1 MFSSLSLRL
10 KPRLTGP
17 LLRKVP
23 VPIGARLMRVDPGGG
38 AVSADGLR
46 DLLTVDG
53 AYLETVSGAWCID
66 VCRLKEEAN
75 WLGSTCSEEL
85 L

>member
-10 KPRLTGP
+10 NPRRTGP
-17 LLRKVP
+17 LLKNVP

-38 AVSADGLR
+38 AVSAEGLR

-53 AYLETVSGAWCID
+53 AYRDTVSGACCAE
-66 VCRLKEEAN
+66 VCRLRDEAN
-75 WLGSTCSEEL
+75 WLDSTCSEEL

>member
-17 LLRKVP
+17 LLKNVP

-38 AVSADGLR
+38 AVSADVLR
-46 DLLTVDG
+46 DLLTVEG
-53 AYLETVSGAWCID
+53 AYRETVSGA
-66 VCRLKEEAN
+66 
-75 WLGSTCSEEL
+75 
-85 L
+85 